1 MQSAHVLHERG
12 DARAADVGRRP
23 RKPSPPPSGDEAAG
37 GRSGDSS
44 SDAPVVV
51 DAEPAGGDGADASSD
66 VEALEEGGRLGRT
79 RAGSAGAQGKAAS
92 TRAPA
97 SGLKGCVLKGCGAC
111 ASMPA
116 AALLYK
122 FSFWNCSRN
131 VQRGAI
137 VLSAC
142 RVDGGGGAAAEQ
154 QRHA

>member
-12 DARAADVGRRP
+12 DARAADIGRRP

-79 RAGSAGAQGKAAS
+79 RAGIAGAQGKAAS
-92 TRAPA
+92 TR
-97 SGLKGCVLKGCGAC
+97 GARKRAKRVRLERMRRVCQHAGGSSALQVQLFQKC
-111 ASMPA
+111 AERC
-116 AALLYK
+116 
-122 FSFWNCSRN
+122 NR
-131 VQRGAI
+131 
-137 VLSAC
+137 
-142 RVDGGGGAAAEQ
+142 AERMQ
-154 QRHA
+154 S